1 MNLVNQPDKQS
12 LGFKL
17 IENLEN
23 EGFTNFRFIVAY
35 AKTSGISTLQPSM
48 KKFRDAGGTIKGIV
62 GIDQSNTSYE
72 ALVALL
78 SSCDELYIYHADDF
92 TRTFHVKAYFLESD
106 ESKWLSIGSN
116 NFTAG
121 GLFNNYEASLTCF
134 ANEDLCQ
141 SFNEMFGQYSDT
153 SNNCCKRCD
162 RALIEF
168 LLENDYIEHEKALA
182 KRSVAEAKRNRER
195 NKRAN
200 IFGRDTVIST
210 PHIPIPKREE
220 TDTTP
225 NSTGVSVSTVDTTA
239 ERVSEGDMD
248 YLVRHV
254 PKAGDRCQQVH
265 FTMDI
270 LKKYFKLKPGDEL
283 MLQQMDD
290 IYTSHD
296 IENRRIVLSK
306 RNGNAKIEVRAAEVL
321 NGHYPTDENKRPIL
335 VFKRIGPTMFKYLFL
350 LEGSTGYDVMN
361 HRLLSLP
368 WKHRSLRYEIMDT
381 DTMLSL
387 WEDCPLI

>member
-121 GLFNNYEASLTCF
+121 GLFNNYEASLTYT
-134 ANEDLCQ
+134 NE
-141 SFNEMFGQYSDT
+141 NY
-153 SNNCCKRCD
+153 K
-162 RALIEF
+162 
-168 LLENDYIEHEKALA
+168 
-182 KRSVAEAKRNRER
+182 
-195 NKRAN
+195 
-200 IFGRDTVIST
+200 
-210 PHIPIPKREE
+210 
-220 TDTTP
+220 
-225 NSTGVSVSTVDTTA
+225 
-239 ERVSEGDMD
+239 
-248 YLVRHV
+248 
-254 PKAGDRCQQVH
+254 
-265 FTMDI
+265 
-270 LKKYFKLKPGDEL
+270 
-283 MLQQMDD
+283 
-290 IYTSHD
+290 
-296 IENRRIVLSK
+296 
-306 RNGNAKIEVRAAEVL
+306 
-321 NGHYPTDENKRPIL
+321 
-335 VFKRIGPTMFKYLFL
+335 
-350 LEGSTGYDVMN
+350 
-361 HRLLSLP
+361 
-368 WKHRSLRYEIMDT
+368 
-381 DTMLSL
+381 
-387 WEDCPLI
+387 